1 MRAILQKTQTQTLS
15 TEPELDS
22 SKAMLFAQVLQ
33 HFELPC
39 TPKVSA
45 TGTLCTRIFLTCAL
59 PQSSALYEPLDNVAI
74 EKAALARATVA
85 CSMIGA
91 LRRKWIGHRAS
102 VITPSR
108 SLNLVLAARNTFFFL
123 LEVLCG
129 FPSLPSFADGNVCSP
144 ELSRPGVCST
154 GRACT
159 GQTVH
164 ANVIVQIHRWS
175 GSEPK
180 KNERFPSL
188 APPRRGQLGQTWSA
202 SSFSFF
208 LRLATV

>member
-108 SLNLVLAARNTFFFL
+108 SLNLVLAARNTFFFSVGSPL
-123 LEVLCG
+123 RLS
-129 FPSLPSFADGNVCSP
+129 FPSLIRRWQCV
-144 ELSRPGVCST
+144 LSRTVTTRCVFHREGVYGSDRPCKCD
-154 GRACT
+154 CT
-159 GQTVH
+159 D
-164 ANVIVQIHRWS
+164 
-175 GSEPK
+175 
-180 KNERFPSL
+180 PSL
-188 APPRRGQLGQTWSA
+188 ERLGTKKK
-202 SSFSFF
+202 
-208 LRLATV
+208 